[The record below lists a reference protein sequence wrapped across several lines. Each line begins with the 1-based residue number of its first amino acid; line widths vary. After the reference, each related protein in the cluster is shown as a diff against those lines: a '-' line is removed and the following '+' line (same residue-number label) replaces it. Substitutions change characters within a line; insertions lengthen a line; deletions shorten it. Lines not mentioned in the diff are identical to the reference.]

1 MLTVS
6 IHHVPHILPS
16 SNMDNSLSLL
26 RLLQLC
32 NSSLPVGAYSYS
44 EGLETLC
51 YQERI
56 STAVDLEN
64 WVAAQLVHGSI
75 QVEVAVMLRGYR
87 AWLAAQ
93 YPQLAYWNAWYTAS
107 RETEELRLQSLQM
120 GRSLL
125 QLFLKLEPTLTLNDV
140 LDGSSCNYCIAY
152 GLAASYWQID
162 ELSAVLGYF
171 QSWVTNL
178 VNAGVKLIPLGQTQG
193 QQVIANLGEGIAH
206 STRRVLAWEDK
217 DLESNSWR
225 LQMAS
230 MEHET
235 LYSRIFRS

>member
-1 MLTVS
+1 MK
-6 IHHVPHILPS
+6 S
-16 SNMDNSLSLL
+16 SLALL

-56 STAVDLEN
+56 TTAADLEN
-64 WVAAQLVHGSI
+64 CLAAQLAYSSI

-87 AWLAAQ
+87 AWLEAQ
-93 YPQLAYWNAWYTAS
+93 SQQLDYWNAWYTAS
-107 RETEELRLQSLQM
+107 RETEELRMQSLQM

-125 QLFLKLEPTLTLNDV
+125 QLFLKLEPTLTFPDV
-140 LDGSSCNYCIAY
+140 LDARSCNYCIAY
-152 GLAASYWQID
+152 GLAVAYWQVD
-162 ELSAVLGYF
+162 EFSAALGYF
-171 QSWVTNL
+171 QSWVANL

-193 QQVIANLGEGIAH
+193 QQIVANLGEAIAH
-206 STRRVLAWEDK
+206 STQRVLDWEDD
-217 DLESNSWR
+217 DLESNSWG
-225 LQMAS
+225 LQLAS

>member
-1 MLTVS
+1 
-6 IHHVPHILPS
+6 
-16 SNMDNSLSLL
+16 MDSSLSLL

-56 STAVDLEN
+56 TTAADLEN
-64 WVAAQLVHGSI
+64 WLAAQLDHGSI

-87 AWLAAQ
+87 AWLKAQ
-93 YPQLAYWNAWYTAS
+93 PQQLAYWNAWYTAS
-107 RETEELRLQSLQM
+107 RETEELRMQSLQM

-125 QLFLKLEPTLTLNDV
+125 QLFLKLEPTLTLKDI
-140 LDGSSCNYCIAY
+140 LDARSCNYCIAY
-152 GLAASYWQID
+152 GLAAAYWQVN
-162 ELSAVLGYF
+162 ELAAALGYF
-171 QSWVTNL
+171 QSWVANL

-193 QQVIANLGEGIAH
+193 QQIIANLGEAIAH
-206 STRRVLAWEDK
+206 STQRVLDWEDD
-217 DLESNSWR
+217 DLESNNWG
-225 LQMAS
+225 LQLAS

>member
-1 MLTVS
+1 MK
-6 IHHVPHILPS
+6 S
-16 SNMDNSLSLL
+16 SLALL

-56 STAVDLEN
+56 TTAADLEN
-64 WVAAQLVHGSI
+64 YLAAQLAYGSI

-87 AWLAAQ
+87 AWLEAQ
-93 YPQLAYWNAWYTAS
+93 SQQLDYWNAWYTAS
-107 RETEELRLQSLQM
+107 RETEELRMQSLQM

-125 QLFLKLEPTLTLNDV
+125 QLFLKLEPTLTFPDV
-140 LDGSSCNYCIAY
+140 LDARSCNYCIAY
-152 GLAASYWQID
+152 GLAVAYWQVD
-162 ELSAVLGYF
+162 EFSAALGYF
-171 QSWVTNL
+171 QSWVANL

-193 QQVIANLGEGIAH
+193 QQIVANLGEAIAH
-206 STRRVLAWEDK
+206 STQRVLDWEDD
-217 DLESNSWR
+217 DLESNSWG
-225 LQMAS
+225 LQLAS